1 MWQANCIGNSHGTF
15 ATSQKVRECI
25 DGCYGHSSSA
35 NIDKLRVR
43 IPPAGREGH
52 LWNLRALLM
61 WIVISYY
68 RSSEAIFISKFLI
81 RVNTLL
87 RNKSILIWCCKF
99 WPFRVYYFRVFLSQL
114 KKFVLVHQLGVY
126 YQLVTKTPKN
136 SAAPSSQSKA
146 TPNSLV
152 VLKTAQY
159 LPGPEPIHIFYLML
173 R

>member
-35 NIDKLRVR
+35 NIDKLLVR

-61 WIVISYY
+61 WIVISYC

-136 SAAPSSQSKA
+136 SSKLHR
-146 TPNSLV
+146 PVN
-152 VLKTAQY
+152 LKPPRTAW
-159 LPGPEPIHIFYLML
+159 
-173 R
+173 